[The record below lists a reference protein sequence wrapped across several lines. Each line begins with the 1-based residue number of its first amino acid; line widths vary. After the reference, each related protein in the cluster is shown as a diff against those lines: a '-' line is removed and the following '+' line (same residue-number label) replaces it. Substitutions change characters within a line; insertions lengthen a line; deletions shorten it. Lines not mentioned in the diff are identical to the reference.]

1 MLRRSRRRDAG
12 GAAAAALRS
21 ASRGPAPHAL
31 PAASSRLRNAAQA
44 ASMTRPLPLL
54 LPVVLVAAAASGAR
68 CPQDQERW
76 DASNKALTA
85 SLVFQ
90 GRLLSKSVDAAG
102 NLLARFRV
110 QKVLKPMPAAGL
122 RRRQE
127 VVVALVKSRPPR
139 EHLNR
144 SSSRAPRRDARN
156 EALAPRRRT
165 LCPVSV
171 PQGFVFNARYLVYA
185 NPVAGRA
192 ARRLLLP
199 AAANFSA
206 AATPDHY
213 TRRAGRAVKKVV
225 CNGCVL
231 KPAQAK
237 WLRSTSRVDAYR
249 RLQLRCKLNG
259 NPIPWV
265 QWYFM
270 GKPVTPNARVHIVTK
285 WRRSRL
291 EIKSARRQDSGL
303 YECRAW
309 NVLRKEPSTVS
320 VSVSVRDR
328 YPPPSPEPTRAAA
341 STTTNGRPCPLVS
354 YCLNGGTCIFYEAV
368 KEPVCQC
375 AEGFIGQRC
384 ENKDTASLKT
394 LQSCI
399 QSCSHAYIVFVAI
412 FMGVVLFLEN
422 CLLVAWTAKRHTK
435 TRKKWRLWA
444 TPKET
449 SKCAQEVKTLPALDG
464 CTPVPVGNSAAENQ
478 PSRELNGSYSARGGN
493 EELGQFRP
501 TAQQQRRP
509 QAEHSSAIRAVR
521 RFRSLDSCARA
532 SLCDEEL
539 EHRVRNVVSE
549 VQHAFVHAGTK
560 EIT

>member
-1 MLRRSRRRDAG
+1 MTR
-12 GAAAAALRS
+12 LRS
-21 ASRGPAPHAL
+21 VL
-31 PAASSRLRNAAQA
+31 
-44 ASMTRPLPLL
+44 LPLL
-54 LPVVLVAAAASGAR
+54 LAASVARAAASR
-68 CPQDQERW
+68 CPVDQDRW

-85 SLVFQ
+85 AVVFQ
-90 GRLLSKSVDAAG
+90 GRLLAKSVDAAG

-110 QKVLKPMPAAGL
+110 QKVLKPGALPL

-139 EHLNR
+139 DPSAHVNR
-144 SSSRAPRRDARN
+144 SAAAARRARTQGSG
-156 EALAPRRRT
+156 LGPRRRT

-225 CNGCVL
+225 CEGCVL

-237 WLRSTSRVDAYR
+237 WLRSTSRADAYR

-270 GKPVTPNARVHIVTK
+270 GKPIASNARVHIITK

-309 NVLRKEPSTVS
+309 NVLRKEPSVVAVNVT
-320 VSVSVRDR
+320 VRDR
-328 YPPPSPEPTRAAA
+328 IPPPPTPPEPTRSTA
-341 STTTNGRPCPLVS
+341 STTTNDSTLWPLKGRPCPLVS

-394 LQSCI
+394 APPEFDTTIQMMQS
-399 QSCSHAYIVFVAI
+399 Y
-412 FMGVVLFLEN
+412 
-422 CLLVAWTAKRHTK
+422 W
-435 TRKKWRLWA
+435 
-444 TPKET
+444 
-449 SKCAQEVKTLPALDG
+449 
-464 CTPVPVGNSAAENQ
+464 
-478 PSRELNGSYSARGGN
+478 
-493 EELGQFRP
+493 
-501 TAQQQRRP
+501 
-509 QAEHSSAIRAVR
+509 IR
-521 RFRSLDSCARA
+521 
-532 SLCDEEL
+532 
-539 EHRVRNVVSE
+539 
-549 VQHAFVHAGTK
+549 
-560 EIT
+560 

>member
-1 MLRRSRRRDAG
+1 
-12 GAAAAALRS
+12 
-21 ASRGPAPHAL
+21 
-31 PAASSRLRNAAQA
+31 
-44 ASMTRPLPLL
+44 MTRPLPLL

-225 CNGCVL
+225 CNGCGECGPPCIGEARPSLHV
-231 KPAQAK
+231 
-237 WLRSTSRVDAYR
+237 
-249 RLQLRCKLNG
+249 RL
-259 NPIPWV
+259 
-265 QWYFM
+265 
-270 GKPVTPNARVHIVTK
+270 
-285 WRRSRL
+285 
-291 EIKSARRQDSGL
+291 SARATSGGSVHL
-303 YECRAW
+303 EK
-309 NVLRKEPSTVS
+309 VLSS
-320 VSVSVRDR
+320 V
-328 YPPPSPEPTRAAA
+328 
-341 STTTNGRPCPLVS
+341 
-354 YCLNGGTCIFYEAV
+354 
-368 KEPVCQC
+368 
-375 AEGFIGQRC
+375 
-384 ENKDTASLKT
+384 
-394 LQSCI
+394 
-399 QSCSHAYIVFVAI
+399 H
-412 FMGVVLFLEN
+412 
-422 CLLVAWTAKRHTK
+422 
-435 TRKKWRLWA
+435 
-444 TPKET
+444 
-449 SKCAQEVKTLPALDG
+449 
-464 CTPVPVGNSAAENQ
+464 
-478 PSRELNGSYSARGGN
+478 
-493 EELGQFRP
+493 
-501 TAQQQRRP
+501 
-509 QAEHSSAIRAVR
+509 
-521 RFRSLDSCARA
+521 RFR
-532 SLCDEEL
+532 
-539 EHRVRNVVSE
+539 VPPN
-549 VQHAFVHAGTK
+549 
-560 EIT
+560 

>member
-1 MLRRSRRRDAG
+1 MKAAGRATVRRGGRASGGGGNMWAAEHVLGGGDRPKSGMRRSAPGEMLLLAAAVAAG
-12 GAAAAALRS
+12 KAAAAAAAAALRS
-21 ASRGPAPHAL
+21 ACGPASPSPPHA
-31 PAASSRLRNAAQA
+31 PSSRLRNAAQA

-68 CPQDQERW
+68 CPQDQDRW

-110 QKVLKPMPAAGL
+110 QKVLKPMPTATL

-127 VVVALVKSRPPR
+127 VVVALVKSRPPPTQQ
-139 EHLNR
+139 HLNR
-144 SSSRAPRRDARN
+144 SASPRTPRRDALNN

-185 NPVAGRA
+185 NPIAGRA

-259 NPIPWV
+259 NPVPWV

-270 GKPVTPNARVHIVTK
+270 GKPVTPNSRVHIVTK
-285 WRRSRL
+285 WRQSRL

-328 YPPPSPEPTRAAA
+328 YPPPPPTPEPTRATA
-341 STTTNGRPCPLVS
+341 STTTNDSTLWPLKGRPCPLVS

-384 ENKDTASLKT
+384 ENKDTASLKRT
-394 LQSCI
+394 DVEAMI
-399 QSCSHAYIVFVAI
+399 
-412 FMGVVLFLEN
+412 E
-422 CLLVAWTAKRHTK
+422 
-435 TRKKWRLWA
+435 
-444 TPKET
+444 P
-449 SKCAQEVKTLPALDG
+449 
-464 CTPVPVGNSAAENQ
+464 
-478 PSRELNGSYSARGGN
+478 
-493 EELGQFRP
+493 
-501 TAQQQRRP
+501 
-509 QAEHSSAIRAVR
+509 
-521 RFRSLDSCARA
+521 
-532 SLCDEEL
+532 
-539 EHRVRNVVSE
+539 
-549 VQHAFVHAGTK
+549 
-560 EIT
+560 

>member
-1 MLRRSRRRDAG
+1 
-12 GAAAAALRS
+12 
-21 ASRGPAPHAL
+21 
-31 PAASSRLRNAAQA
+31 
-44 ASMTRPLPLL
+44 MTRPLPLL

-68 CPQDQERW
+68 CPQDQDRW

-110 QKVLKPMPAAGL
+110 QKVLKPMLTATL

-127 VVVALVKSRPPR
+127 VVVALVKSRPPPT
-139 EHLNR
+139 HLNR
-144 SSSRAPRRDARN
+144 SASPRTPRRDALHN

-185 NPVAGRA
+185 NPIAGRA

-270 GKPVTPNARVHIVTK
+270 GKPVTPNSRVHIVTK

-328 YPPPSPEPTRAAA
+328 YPPPPPTPEPTRATA
-341 STTTNGRPCPLVS
+341 STTTNDSTLWPLKGRPCPLAS

-394 LQSCI
+394 APPEFDTTIQMMQS
-399 QSCSHAYIVFVAI
+399 Y
-412 FMGVVLFLEN
+412 
-422 CLLVAWTAKRHTK
+422 W
-435 TRKKWRLWA
+435 
-444 TPKET
+444 
-449 SKCAQEVKTLPALDG
+449 
-464 CTPVPVGNSAAENQ
+464 
-478 PSRELNGSYSARGGN
+478 
-493 EELGQFRP
+493 
-501 TAQQQRRP
+501 
-509 QAEHSSAIRAVR
+509 VR
-521 RFRSLDSCARA
+521 
-532 SLCDEEL
+532 
-539 EHRVRNVVSE
+539 
-549 VQHAFVHAGTK
+549 
-560 EIT
+560 